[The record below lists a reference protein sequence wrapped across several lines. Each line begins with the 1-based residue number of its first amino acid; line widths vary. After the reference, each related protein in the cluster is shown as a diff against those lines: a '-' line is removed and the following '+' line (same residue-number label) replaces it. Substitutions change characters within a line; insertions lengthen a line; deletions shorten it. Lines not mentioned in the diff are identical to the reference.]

1 MSIQK
6 RWLYIWYRPI
16 LVLDAWCFWKIFGD
30 FDRKVSD
37 YFSLKKLDPG
47 YEVYLEQME
56 FIKIGDTLE
65 KIYTAFELE
74 DKSSILKLNKIKKS
88 WR

>member
-1 MSIQK
+1 
-6 RWLYIWYRPI
+6 
-16 LVLDAWCFWKIFGD
+16 
-30 FDRKVSD
+30 
-37 YFSLKKLDPG
+37 
-47 YEVYLEQME
+47 ME

-88 WR
+88 